1 MCPCDASGC
10 CATFTGKRLMGP
22 VAVASRMRYFLSG
35 PVGDRT
41 NRRKLLL
48 YTHLHD
54 PRLELVLEELLAT
67 RQAHPCA
74 RACMLRGAA
83 LAHAA
88 TAGNV
93 SSIFV

>member
-1 MCPCDASGC
+1 
-10 CATFTGKRLMGP
+10 MGP
-22 VAVASRMRYFLSG
+22 VAVAVGNSTGSAFQRRFGYGFPSRPEPWTLR
-35 PVGDRT
+35 D
-41 NRRKLLL
+41 
-48 YTHLHD
+48 THLRD

-88 TAGNV
+88 TAGYV
-93 SSIFV
+93 SSIFVSRECI

>member
-1 MCPCDASGC
+1 
-10 CATFTGKRLMGP
+10 MGP